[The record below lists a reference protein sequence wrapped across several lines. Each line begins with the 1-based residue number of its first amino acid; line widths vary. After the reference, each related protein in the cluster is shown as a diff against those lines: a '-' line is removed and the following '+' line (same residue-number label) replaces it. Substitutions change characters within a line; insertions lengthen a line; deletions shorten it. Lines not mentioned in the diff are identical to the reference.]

1 MKWGMS
7 NRKGVTG
14 YKGGTY
20 GGKWGKEGLQL
31 GKGKEMNTEEGGG
44 RSNRIP
50 EEAKR
55 HHIIYTKLQIILQRL
70 RQEDCVSSQ
79 LMSV

>member
-31 GKGKEMNTEEGGG
+31 GKGKEMNTEEGG
-44 RSNRIP
+44 R
-50 EEAKR
+50 
-55 HHIIYTKLQIILQRL
+55 
-70 RQEDCVSSQ
+70 
-79 LMSV
+79 